1 MPKPVAQRPV
11 AVHERRRQF
20 LAPLTVGREQ
30 IRLMLAGKGV
40 PLLRIGDV
48 TISGVQPAA
57 VMVNALRRAAKPET
71 LATEQDRGLR

>member
-1 MPKPVAQRPV
+1 
-11 AVHERRRQF
+11 
-20 LAPLTVGREQ
+20 
-30 IRLMLAGKGV
+30 MLAGKGV

-57 VMVNALRRAAKPET
+57 VMVNALRRAAKPGT